1 MTRRTSSALARGVVG
16 RTGERGLVRAA
27 GPSRDLVRKEEAPL
41 VSGDDERCADDRYLG
56 AMAASAAIAGRAG
69 APPARDVALAA
80 VLAAAGVLEVL
91 AGAGGDGSRAVSA
104 AAVVAATAP
113 LAWRRSI
120 PLLPPVAVVVAL
132 IAQVPLDGFLVGD
145 TATPVIALV
154 IALYSAGRY
163 VDAGPGLAA
172 AAVVAVVATGIR
184 VAADPAADSVGH
196 AVLTLVAMS
205 LPLIVGRWVRGQDL
219 LRRRFAERAERLAR
233 DRERDAREAA
243 EEERM
248 RIAGDLQAAIAGR
261 LQEIVRRADALPE
274 SLRADRAGARAS
286 LATIATTARDAL
298 ADVRRVLGILR
309 REGQAPRLTPHA
321 AAPLVVVEAGAPPA
335 EAGGRETAPGHDP
348 GAPEG
353 DTGVDGDA
361 DSAHDRRASS
371 DARPASDADSAHD
384 RAPGTPFADSVLDR
398 LLVAALIAGAEVDLA
413 FTVPAG
419 DRLVAAL
426 TAIPIALPLLWRRS
440 RPLLVGAV
448 VLAAVALQSL
458 LLDLDGFPVS
468 DIAAVVCVTYAI
480 GAHADRRHS
489 VAGLFGAVT
498 GAAVHAAIF
507 YPDGVV
513 AALLGGVAAPWTVG
527 RVIRGHR
534 ELTRQ
539 GRDEAARAER
549 ARAREARAAV
559 VAERMRVA
567 RELHD
572 AVAHNISVIAIQ
584 AGGADGI
591 VDRDPERTAQIAALI
606 ATVAREAV
614 AELGRLAGPLATSSD
629 GTSGDTAAPPSLAHV
644 EALAAR
650 ARDAGQPVE
659 LRVEGDPAAL
669 PGGVDLAAYRIVQE
683 ALTNASKHAAGAR
696 AEVVVRYERTA
707 VEVEIADDGRGDAAP
722 IAAGTGHGLIGI
734 RERVALYGGTLD
746 AGRRPSGGFRVH
758 ARFPIGGT

>member
-1 MTRRTSSALARGVVG
+1 MTRRRSSAVARAVVG
-16 RTGERGLVRAA
+16 HSGERDLVRAA
-27 GPSRDLVRKEEAPL
+27 GPTRDLIRKEEAPL
-41 VSGDDERCADDRYLG
+41 VSGEDEPGAVERYLG
-56 AMAASAAIAGRAG
+56 AVAVSAAIADRAG
-69 APPARDVALAA
+69 TPFVRDAALAGA
-80 VLAAAGVLEVL
+80 LAAAGLVEVL
-91 AGAGGDGSRAVSA
+91 AGSAADGSRAVSA
-104 AAVVAATAP
+104 LAVVVATVP
-113 LAWRRSI
+113 LAWRRSV
-120 PLLPPVAVVVAL
+120 PLLPPIAVVVAL
-132 IAQVPLDGFLVGD
+132 LVQIPLDGFLVGE
-145 TATPVIALV
+145 TASPVVVLV

-163 VDAGPGLAA
+163 LDDGPRLAA
-172 AAVVAVVATGIR
+172 AGATVVAATGVR
-184 VAADPAADSVGH
+184 VAADPGADSVGH

-205 LPLIVGRWVRGQDL
+205 LPLLVGRWVRGQDL
-219 LRRRFAERAERLAR
+219 LRRRLAERAERIAR
-233 DRERDAREAA
+233 DRERAARGAA

-261 LQEIVRRADALPE
+261 LHEIVRRADALPE
-274 SLRADRAGARAS
+274 LLRADRAEARAS

-321 AAPLVVVEAGAPPA
+321 VGPLAGVDDGAAAPVAAGDAAQADRPDGGDAGA
-335 EAGGRETAPGHDP
+335 EERD
-348 GAPEG
+348 
-353 DTGVDGDA
+353 D
-361 DSAHDRRASS
+361 DRIHGI
-371 DARPASDADSAHD
+371 PI
-384 RAPGTPFADSVLDR
+384 TPQALDR
-398 LLVAALIAGAEVDLA
+398 LLVAALIIGAEIELA
-413 FTVPAG
+413 STVPAG

-426 TAIPIALPLLWRRS
+426 TAIPIAVPLLWRRS
-440 RPLLVGAV
+440 RPLLVGAI
-448 VLAAVALQSL
+448 VLAALALQSL
-458 LLDLDGFPVS
+458 LVDLGGFPVS
-468 DIAAVVCVTYAI
+468 DIAAVVCASYAI
-480 GAHADRRHS
+480 GAHAGRRQS
-489 VAGLFGAVT
+489 VAGLFGAVV
-498 GAAVHAAIF
+498 GAAVHAAVF

-539 GRDEAARAER
+539 GREEAARAER

-559 VAERMRVA
+559 IAERMRVA

-591 VDRDPERTAQIAALI
+591 VDRDPERTARCATLI

-614 AELGRLAGPLATSSD
+614 AELDRLVGPLAPSADRTAEGD
-629 GTSGDTAAPPSLAHV
+629 GDTAVPPSLAQV

-659 LRVEGDPAAL
+659 LRVEGAPAAL

-707 VEVEIADDGRGDAAP
+707 VEVEIADDGTGDAAP
-722 IAAGTGHGLIGI
+722 VANGTGHGLIGI

-746 AGRRPSGGFRVH
+746 AGRSPSGGFRVH
-758 ARFPIGGT
+758 ARLPIAGT